1 MSDPAT
7 YRSKD
12 ELNEYKKLDPIE
24 TTKAT
29 ILAAGYATEA
39 ELDAMEE
46 EIMKTVEESVTF
58 SENSPYPDASE
69 LFKDVYVEDNYPYI
83 MD

>member
-1 MSDPAT
+1 
-7 YRSKD
+7 
-12 ELNEYKKLDPIE
+12 
-24 TTKAT
+24 
-29 ILAAGYATEA
+29 
-39 ELDAMEE
+39 
-46 EIMKTVEESVTF
+46 MKTVEESVTF